1 MTSNGNGAEPV
12 IRLRGLTKRFGGL
25 TAVDQLDLDVMPGE
39 VFGFLGPNGAGKTT
53 TIGMMLGLI
62 APTSGSV
69 EMFGLDAQRHRAE
82 ILRRVGAIIET
93 PAFYPYLSARDNLRL
108 VANYSGRGKAR
119 IDEVLEIVGLSGRA
133 KDKVKIYSTGMT
145 QRLGLA
151 SVLLGEPD
159 LIMLDEP
166 TSGLDPA
173 GAREIWGLIRSIA
186 TEQGHTVFMSS
197 HLLHEIQQGSDRV
210 AIINRGRTVLQ
221 GGLDDL
227 LRQTMGVYLE
237 VDRPEEAIGVL
248 AGAGVKAGA
257 GSDERTVW
265 AEVGA
270 ERAGELNA
278 LLVGAGLVVSGLG
291 SRKSDLESVFLEVTQ
306 QDDSARAGSS

>member
-93 PAFYPYLSARDNLRL
+93 PAFYQYLSARDNLRL

-166 TSGLDPA
+166 TSWLDPA

-186 TEQGHTVFMSS
+186 TEQGPH
-197 HLLHEIQQGSDRV
+197 RV
-210 AIINRGRTVLQ
+210 HVEPSAAR
-221 GGLDDL
+221 D
-227 LRQTMGVYLE
+227 
-237 VDRPEEAIGVL
+237 P
-248 AGAGVKAGA
+248 
-257 GSDERTVW
+257 
-265 AEVGA
+265 
-270 ERAGELNA
+270 
-278 LLVGAGLVVSGLG
+278 AGLRPGGDHQSRPHGAAGRLG
-291 SRKSDLESVFLEVTQ
+291 
-306 QDDSARAGSS
+306 